1 MSNAIIRQ
9 DGPGAVVADNL
20 WEFRLGAVPF
30 AAGLLAGVAGTVL
43 ALRRARRPER
53 PRTPVPTGWP
63 VNIAHRGGAAIVPE
77 NTIEGFREAVR
88 LGDVTL
94 ELDAQTSA
102 DGEVVVIHD
111 PTVDRTTDGTGA
123 VAHMSVA
130 ELRKLDAG
138 YWFTPDGGA
147 TYPWRGRGV
156 RIPTLEEVYREFPD
170 RPVII
175 ELKGERPGTEE
186 ALWRTIEA
194 AGAQSRTLVATN
206 GTSVIRRFRAASGGA
221 VPTAASVNE
230 FVVFRLLGLLRL
242 HRLYDLH
249 DAPFQALQPPEVYR
263 GIRLVTPRFVRRAHE
278 AGFRVDVWTV
288 NDEADMRRL
297 LDWGVD
303 GIMTDRPDVLARILN
318 EGATGV

>member
-9 DGPGAVVADNL
+9 DGPGAVVADNF

-43 ALRRARRPER
+43 ALRRTRHSEC

-77 NTIEGFREAVR
+77 NTVEGFRVATE
-88 LGDVTL
+88 LGDVVL

-102 DGEVVVIHD
+102 DGEAVVIHD

-123 VAHMSVA
+123 VAHRSVA
-130 ELRKLDAG
+130 DLQRLDAG
-138 YWFTPDGGA
+138 YRFTPDGGD
-147 TYPWRGRGV
+147 THPWRGRGV
-156 RIPTLEEVYREFPD
+156 RIPTLAEVYREFPD
-170 RPVII
+170 RPVVI
-175 ELKGERPGTEE
+175 ELKGDRPGTEE
-186 ALWRTIEA
+186 ALWSAIEA
-194 AGAQSRTLVATN
+194 AGAQRRTLVATN
-206 GTSVIRRFRAASGGA
+206 GTAVIRRFRAASGGA

-230 FVVFRLLGLLRL
+230 FAIFWLLSFPGL
-242 HRLYDLH
+242 HRLY

-263 GIRLVTPRFVRRAHE
+263 GIRVVTPRFVRRAHE

-288 NDEADMRRL
+288 NDESDMRRL

-303 GIMTDRPDVLARILN
+303 GIMTDRPDVLAKILS
-318 EGATGV
+318 EGATDA